1 MLMYRVTSAT
11 LKRAAILALIIPV
24 VAGCKKKD
32 EAYTEP
38 SASTTTVPPAAP
50 AATPL
55 KVAEIDVGKGLNPD
69 MTLKNK
75 TDDFGVRDTIYV
87 AVKTDGASA
96 GSKLG
101 AKWTY
106 QTGQTVSESS
116 QNISPSGGESRHEFH
131 IAKASAWPRGDYKVE
146 IILDGVSAGSKD
158 FSIK

>member
-1 MLMYRVTSAT
+1 MYRVTSAT

-24 VAGCKKKD
+24 VACSKKKD
-32 EAYTEP
+32 EGYTEP
-38 SASTTTVPPAAP
+38 NASTTTVPPAAP

-55 KVAEIDVGKGLNPD
+55 KVDEIDVGKGLNPD
-69 MTLKNK
+69 LTLKGK

-87 AVKTDGASA
+87 VVKTEGASA
-96 GSKLG
+96 GSKLA

-106 QTGQTVSESS
+106 QAGQPVSESS

-146 IILDGVSAGSKD
+146 ILLDAISAGTKD
-158 FSIK
+158 FTIK